1 MNFVLPP
8 QANVQPCSMDPEK
21 PCSQLC
27 SLFHPLSQQ
36 EPSWRAMALAP
47 APPAPRRRVTECEDA
62 ALPAAMKAYFTIISQ
77 EVIQHV
83 INGA

>member
-1 MNFVLPP
+1 
-8 QANVQPCSMDPEK
+8 
-21 PCSQLC
+21 
-27 SLFHPLSQQ
+27 
-36 EPSWRAMALAP
+36 MALAP